1 MNLLVT
7 TEELA
12 AHLNDPDWV
21 IFDTRHDLGDTEM
34 GRHAYAE
41 DHIPGAFFLHL
52 DDDLSG
58 PKNGRNGRHPL
69 PDQRA
74 FSGRMA
80 ALGVARGKHAVVY
93 DDAGGMVASR
103 LWWMLRWLGMERV
116 ALLDGG
122 YPKWLA
128 EGRQVTAEVP
138 VPVPGRND
146 FVLQAGKTVDAEF
159 VLSHL
164 GDGASVVLDARAPER
179 YRGEQEPLDPVA
191 GHIPGAVNRPFKS
204 NLNADGTFR
213 AADQLCAEYL
223 ELLNGRAPGQ
233 MVHQCGSGITACHN
247 LFAMELVGLTGS
259 RLYPGSWSEWVADRS
274 RPVVLGA

>member
-1 MNLLVT
+1 MELLIS
-7 TEELA
+7 TENLA
-12 AHLNDPDWV
+12 AHLNDPEWI
-21 IFDTRHDLGDTEM
+21 IFDTRHDLADTEM

-41 DHIPGAFFLHL
+41 DHIPGAFFQHL

-58 PKNGRNGRHPL
+58 PKSGSNGRHPL

-74 FSGRMA
+74 FAGRMA
-80 ALGVARGKHAVVY
+80 ALGLTRGKHAVVY

-116 ALLDGG
+116 MLLDGG

-128 EGRQVTAEVP
+128 QGRPVSAQVP
-138 VPVPGRND
+138 VPIPGRND
-146 FVLQAGKTVDAEF
+146 FVLEAGMTVDAGF

-164 GDGASVVLDARAPER
+164 GDGASVVLDARSPER

-213 AADQLCAEYL
+213 ATGQLRAEYL
-223 ELLNGRAPGQ
+223 ELLNGRAPSQ

-247 LFAMELVGLTGS
+247 LFAMELAGLPGS
-259 RLYPGSWSEWVADRS
+259 RLYPGSWSEWVAERS
-274 RPVVLGA
+274 RPVALGA

>member
-7 TEELA
+7 TQELA
-12 AHLNDPDWV
+12 AHLNDPDWI
-21 IFDTRHDLGDTEM
+21 IFDTRHDLSDTEM

-41 DHIPGAFFLHL
+41 DHIPGAFFLHM
-52 DDDLSG
+52 DDDLSS

-69 PDQRA
+69 PDQRDFA
-74 FSGRMA
+74 ARMA
-80 ALGVARGKHAVVY
+80 ALGLTRGKHAVVY

-103 LWWMLRWLGMERV
+103 LWWMLRWLGMGRV
-116 ALLDGG
+116 VLLDGG
-122 YPKWLA
+122 YPKWLR
-128 EGRQVTAEVP
+128 EGRPVTSQVP
-138 VPVPGRND
+138 VPVPARND
-146 FVLQAGKTVDAEF
+146 FVLQAGMTVDTGF
-159 VLSHL
+159 VLSRL
-164 GDGASVVLDARAPER
+164 GDAGRVVLDARSPER

-213 AADQLCAEYL
+213 PAGLLRAEYL
-223 ELLNGRAPGQ
+223 ELLQGRAPGQ

>member
-1 MNLLVT
+1 
-7 TEELA
+7 
-12 AHLNDPDWV
+12 LNDPDWI
-21 IFDTRHDLGDTEM
+21 IFDTRHDLADTEM

-74 FSGRMA
+74 FADRMA
-80 ALGVARGKHAVVY
+80 ALGLTRGAHAVVY

-103 LWWMLRWLGMERV
+103 LWWMLRWLGMEH
-116 ALLDGG
+116 AMLLDGG

-128 EGRQVTAEVP
+128 QGRPVSALVP
-138 VPVPGRND
+138 APIAGQND
-146 FVLQAGKTVDAEF
+146 FVLQAGATVDAGF

-164 GDGASVVLDARAPER
+164 GDGASVVLDARSPER
-179 YRGEQEPLDPVA
+179 YRGEQEPMDPVA
-191 GHIPGAVNRPFKS
+191 GHIPGALNRSFKS

-213 AADQLCAEYL
+213 ATGQLRAEYL
-223 ELLNGRAPGQ
+223 ELLKGRAPGQ
-233 MVHQCGSGITACHN
+233 MVHQCGSGVTACHN
-247 LFAMELVGLTGS
+247 LFAMELVGLPGS
-259 RLYPGSWSEWVADRS
+259 RLYPGSWSEWVAERS
-274 RPVVLGA
+274 RPVALGA